1 MLYLCSF
8 RWLLVHFMI
17 RLFNVQY
24 ARATWPSSNFSN
36 VQLLGLFQDIPN
48 AAEVTTLPVH
58 SRAMFK
64 AAVLLSQ
71 QYNITVQGQ
80 FIGWQAAETGGDAI
94 AALGNSCRIM
104 STSKIV
110 GIVDPVFSREAR
122 IGAAFANT
130 IGIPVISY
138 AATDPGLSDRNAF
151 PAFYRTIPSDT
162 TAALSI
168 AKLFIR
174 FNWTS
179 CIIVYQNDEF
189 GSGGMNAISQA
200 FSSNGLAVEETLI
213 FDILTLRI
221 RDDLKSTLSSSTTRI
236 VLLWAEP
243 SYTSLILQNALDHD
257 VLGPQF
263 VWILRSSVP
272 LSSFN
277 RTSDKPL
284 IGMFGVEPV
293 VGSVVSAP
301 INTTLLNAAYNIW
314 QHYEP
319 ESFPG
324 ATEVENYALFAFDAT
339 WSLIQSLQQLCST
352 STNSSPSCIAVVNSS
367 FCFDSHF
374 LNANSFFNAIISTVF
389 LGVSGRVQFSA
400 NVTDRINGTYY
411 VAQNVQP
418 SGNGMN
424 YVSVLKWSDPGDWK
438 AYSQVDV
445 IVWPGN
451 SLVTPTGRAALSDV
465 NLRIVVIEALPFT
478 MLKNV
483 TDAFG
488 HNTTKLIGYVPDLI
502 DLLKNSMGF
511 IPNITL
517 APSNQTYAG
526 LILAVANGVY
536 DMAIGDI
543 TVTAERRK
551 IVDFST
557 SIFDN
562 SLRIIIRQA
571 PAVNVDLL
579 SYLKPFSLKVWLTLL
594 GVSIYAA
601 ILFWLLERHKNEALR
616 EKSNISAGVMSAWFS
631 VGTILGYGAD
641 FRATTAAGRLLTIG
655 LYILCLILV
664 ATYTANLASD
674 LTISKSKYVISGIDD
689 IKNGKIPFGRIGI
702 LVDSSIEDYYLQEIS
717 GGSRNFYPIQSQK
730 ELYEKLLSKV
740 IDAGIMDS
748 GLLEYATNDIYCNLT
763 LVGADFGESAYG
775 IAIPKQWL
783 YGQTLDVNILS
794 LRESG
799 ALDNLYKTWFE
810 TSTCAASSS
819 VVSVGVPLQA
829 MGGLFLTFVVI
840 SVLSLLLFAWTR
852 RFTIKNYLT
861 RPHPKTS
868 SGQEHVTMERPSII
882 TSSKRP
888 QNSESTASAEHH
900 F

>member
-1 MLYLCSF
+1 MLYLCNF

-24 ARATWPSSNFSN
+24 ARTTWPSSNFSN

-48 AAEVTTLPVH
+48 AAEITTLPVH

-71 QYNITVQGQ
+71 QYNITVQEQ
-80 FIGWQAAETGGDAI
+80 FIGWQVAETGGDVI

-110 GIVDPVFSREAR
+110 GIVGPVFSREAR
-122 IGAAFANT
+122 IVAAFANT

-200 FSSNGLAVEETLI
+200 FSSNGLVVEETLI
-213 FDILTLRI
+213 FDVLTLRI
-221 RDDLKSTLSSSTTRI
+221 RGDLKSTLSSSTTRI

-277 RTSDKPL
+277 RTSDKQL
-284 IGMFGVEPV
+284 IGMFSVEPL

-301 INTTLLNAAYNIW
+301 INTTLLNAAFNIW

-324 ATEVENYALFAFDAT
+324 ATE
-339 WSLIQSLQQLCST
+339 
-352 STNSSPSCIAVVNSS
+352 
-367 FCFDSHF
+367 
-374 LNANSFFNAIISTVF
+374 
-389 LGVSGRVQFSA
+389 FSA

-411 VAQNVQP
+411 VAKNAQS
-418 SGNGMN
+418 SGNGTN
-424 YVSVLKWSDPGDWK
+424 YVSVLKWSDPDDWK

-451 SLVTPTGRAALSDV
+451 LLVTPTGLAALSGV

-478 MLKNV
+478 MLRNV

-543 TVTAERRK
+543 TVTSERRK

-557 SIFDN
+557 SIFGN
-562 SLRIIIRQA
+562 SLRIIIRQT

-601 ILFWLLERHKNEALR
+601 ILFCLLERHKNEALR

-641 FRATTAAGRLLTIG
+641 FQATTAAGRLLTIG

-674 LTISKSKYVISGIDD
+674 VTISKSKYVISGIDD
-689 IKNGKIPFGRIGI
+689 IKNGKIPFDHIGI
-702 LVDSSIEDYYLQEIS
+702 VVDSAIEDYYLQEIS
-717 GGSRNFYPIQSQK
+717 GG
-730 ELYEKLLSKV
+730 
-740 IDAGIMDS
+740 IMDS
-748 GLLEYATNDIYCNLT
+748 GLVEYATNDVYCNLT
-763 LVGADFGESAYG
+763 LVGAEF
-775 IAIPKQWL
+775 
-783 YGQTLDVNILS
+783 DVNILS

-799 ALDNLYKTWFE
+799 ALDNLYRTWFQ
-810 TSTCAASSS
+810 TSTCADSSS
-819 VVSVGVPLQA
+819 VVPAGVTIQA
-829 MGGLFLTFVVI
+829 LGGLFLTFVVI

-861 RPHPKTS
+861 RAYPKKS
-868 SGQEHVTMERPSII
+868 SGQEYVTMERPSIK
-882 TSSKRP
+882 TSLKRP
-888 QNSESTASAEHH
+888 QNSESISSAEHH